1 MSRDFRLQFY
11 FMILNHLDPLFI
23 WWSFFQCGFD
33 YANYW
38 ACAKNSTVSLTLLS
52 QTQTP
57 CRCHWHRR
65 ARRCHGRWGVKLSGV
80 NDKAELI
87 VIGIIYFSTK
97 IQEHKQYMLRFF
109 MGNTVHIHMVYG
121 RRRNCVS
128 TRLFSISPPQHFY
141 RQLLAFLAVA
151 QQHHVIL
158 QVTAT
163 LWVSELKE
171 EGD

>member
-1 MSRDFRLQFY
+1 MMKFFSMWVRLCKLLG
-11 FMILNHLDPLFI
+11 MCKKLHSFI
-23 WWSFFQCGFD
+23 
-33 YANYW
+33 NT
-38 ACAKNSTVSLTLLS
+38 AKSDSDSLSVSL
-52 QTQTP
+52 Q
-57 CRCHWHRR
+57 HRR
-65 ARRCHGRWGVKLSGV
+65 ARRCHGHWGVKFCGV

-151 QQHHVIL
+151 QQHHGIL